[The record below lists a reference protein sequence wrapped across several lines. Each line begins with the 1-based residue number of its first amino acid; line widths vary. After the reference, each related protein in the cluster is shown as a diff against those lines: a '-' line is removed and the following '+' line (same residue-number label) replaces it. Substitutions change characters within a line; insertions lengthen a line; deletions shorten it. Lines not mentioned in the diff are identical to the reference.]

1 MVLEHIAE
9 AKLPSFER
17 IVKRDVAFQ
26 KENRIKMKAL
36 GKEAV
41 SVNREEVDL
50 RLVEQLTDHEQLEAL
65 VQILKYMKLHMF
77 DGKRTRR
84 KQWRNCIQLCR
95 KKNLQHFAREVYRE
109 ILHFR
114 ENRKSMRC

>member
-1 MVLEHIAE
+1 
-9 AKLPSFER
+9 
-17 IVKRDVAFQ
+17 
-26 KENRIKMKAL
+26 MKAL

-77 DGKRTRR
+77 DGKRTL
-84 KQWRNCIQLCR
+84 QEAVEELYTAMQ
-95 KKNLQHFAREVYRE
+95 KKRICS
-109 ILHFR
+109 ILHGR
-114 ENRKSMRC
+114 YTGKSCTSEKTGNLCGAKPL

>member
-1 MVLEHIAE
+1 M
-9 AKLPSFER
+9 
-17 IVKRDVAFQ
+17 KR
-26 KENRIKMKAL
+26 
-36 GKEAV
+36 
-41 SVNREEVDL
+41 VDL

-77 DGKRTRR
+77 DGKRTL
-84 KQWRNCIQLCR
+84 QEAVEELYTAMQ

>member
-1 MVLEHIAE
+1 
-9 AKLPSFER
+9 
-17 IVKRDVAFQ
+17 
-26 KENRIKMKAL
+26 MKAL

-77 DGKRTRR
+77 DGKRTLRGSSGGT
-84 KQWRNCIQLCR
+84 
-95 KKNLQHFAREVYRE
+95 VYSYAEKRICS
-109 ILHFR
+109 ILHGR
-114 ENRKSMRC
+114 YTGKSCTSEKTGNLCCVKPLQRIIKD

>member
-1 MVLEHIAE
+1 
-9 AKLPSFER
+9 
-17 IVKRDVAFQ
+17 
-26 KENRIKMKAL
+26 MKAL

-77 DGKRTRR
+77 DGKRTLRGSSGGTVYSYAEKEFAAFCTGGIPGNLALPR
-84 KQWRNCIQLCR
+84 KQEIYAVLNRCR
-95 KKNLQHFAREVYRE
+95 GLLKIE
-109 ILHFR
+109 
-114 ENRKSMRC
+114 

>member
-1 MVLEHIAE
+1 
-9 AKLPSFER
+9 
-17 IVKRDVAFQ
+17 
-26 KENRIKMKAL
+26 MKAL

-77 DGKRTRR
+77 DGKRTLQEAVFLRLFLHQQR
-84 KQWRNCIQLCR
+84 KP
-95 KKNLQHFAREVYRE
+95 
-109 ILHFR
+109 
-114 ENRKSMRC
+114 